1 MTPEDVKKQLTRTRF
16 GLYQIT
22 RELNSI
28 DELWRKLCT
37 PNSPYWGEERRST
50 APTNF
55 LATMLDLIRTREE
68 AVAEVYKEVAE
79 VESNLIEY
87 GKIDPHGALCLDL
100 RYIKG
105 ESYRDIAET
114 ISYSKSQAC
123 RTTQRALIDFAAF
136 LAKHATNGTICNA
149 NP

>member
-68 AVAEVYKEVAE
+68 AVAEVYKEVAD
-79 VESNLIEY
+79 VESNLIEF

-105 ESYRDIAET
+105 ESYQDIAET
-114 ISYSKSQAC
+114 ISYSKSQAYKRVHQSLSDFSEFLNQHETN
-123 RTTQRALIDFAAF
+123 RT
-136 LAKHATNGTICNA
+136 K
-149 NP
+149 